1 MASLKELKNRIHS
14 VKETQKI
21 TEAMQL
27 VSVTKLRRAKEAVQN
42 ASLYQSHIRDFFI
55 KCAVDEFSLE
65 DLSPLI
71 RGTGRSEVYLFIVCT
86 AEKGLCGGFNSQI
99 IRFARERIRRVI
111 ADNKQVKI
119 LTIGRKGHEGL
130 YKEFSSMI
138 IDSVELPS
146 KKEIDFAQAHNI
158 TQKVISLFTSNVFD
172 VCFCIHSEFKSI
184 IQQIPIISKIIPVDF
199 VRNYKDRKEENLSI
213 YHYESTVYSV
223 LEKILF
229 QSISSQIFWVLLENK
244 ASEIGARITAMDNA
258 TRNAGRM
265 VEHLILSYN
274 RQRQMRITTDLIEI
288 IAGAEAV

>member
-27 VSVTKLRRAKEAVQN
+27 VSVTKLRRAKEAIQN

-65 DLSPLI
+65 DISPLI
-71 RGTGRSEVYLFIVCT
+71 RGRGRSEVYLFIVCT

-158 TQKVISLFTSNVFD
+158 AQKVISLFTSNVFD

-229 QSISSQIFWVLLENK
+229 QSISAQIFWALLENK

>member
-27 VSVTKLRRAKEAVQN
+27 VSVTKLRRAKEAIQN

-99 IRFARERIRRVI
+99 IRFARERIRQVI

-119 LTIGRKGHEGL
+119 LIIGRKGHEGL

-158 TQKVISLFTSNVFD
+158 AQKVVSLFTSNVFD

-199 VRNYKDRKEENLSI
+199 VRNYKDKKEENLSI
-213 YHYESTVYSV
+213 YHYEPTVYSV

-229 QSISSQIFWVLLENK
+229 QSISAQIFWALLENK

>member
-158 TQKVISLFTSNVFD
+158 AQKVISLFTSNVFD
-172 VCFCIHSEFKSI
+172 LCFCIHSEFKSI

-223 LEKILF
+223 LENILF
-229 QSISSQIFWVLLENK
+229 QSISAQIFWSLLENK

>member
-27 VSVTKLRRAKEAVQN
+27 VSVTKLRRAKEAIQN

-99 IRFARERIRRVI
+99 IRFSREHIRRVI

-119 LTIGRKGHEGL
+119 LTIGRKGYEGL

-158 TQKVISLFTSNVFD
+158 AQKVISLFTSNVFD

-229 QSISSQIFWVLLENK
+229 QSISAQIFWALLENK